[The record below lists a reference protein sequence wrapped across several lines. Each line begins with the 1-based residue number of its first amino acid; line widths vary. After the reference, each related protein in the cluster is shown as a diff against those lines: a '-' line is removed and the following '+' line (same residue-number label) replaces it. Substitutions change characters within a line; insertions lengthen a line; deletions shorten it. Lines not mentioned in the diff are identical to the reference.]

1 MVTFV
6 SSLMFSRRGRD
17 ERGSVVER
25 GSVAFCVV
33 VNGRGDGRGVVLP
46 AAAVIVLK

>member
-33 VNGRGDGRGVVLP
+33 VNGRGVVLP